1 MNIRELTSEML
12 KMEIEKYNGLPD
24 SKKQGCFD
32 RMYINQLEKE
42 YGVRFIGVSNKNK
55 INILAC
61 QRIEGTDNYTTVSL
75 SLDDRNSKTVLRF
88 ANAVINFVYERA
100 LLKNSIELSQMEKRI
115 EELQKQQ
122 EGKNN
127 TGNQDAQ
134 DWRAY
139 IPDYKKKCEEPSLE
153 NLTLTVQTIKTMPD
167 VGVINSQR
175 THIRNLMKQY
185 MPQYTA

>member
-1 MNIRELTSEML
+1 MKIKELNADIL
-12 KMEIEKYNGLPD
+12 KGEIEKYNGLPD

-32 RMYINQLEKE
+32 RMYINQLENE

-55 INILAC
+55 LNIMAY
-61 QRIEGTDNYTTVSL
+61 RKIEGTGNYTTVSL

-100 LLKNSIELSQMEKRI
+100 LLKNSPELSQMEKRI
-115 EELQKQQ
+115 EELQKLQS
-122 EGKNN
+122 GKNN
-127 TGNQDAQ
+127 TGGQDSQ

-139 IPDYKKKCEEPSLE
+139 VPDYKKKCAEPSLE
-153 NLTLTVQTIKTMPD
+153 DMMLTLQTIKTMPD

-185 MPQYTA
+185 MPEYAA